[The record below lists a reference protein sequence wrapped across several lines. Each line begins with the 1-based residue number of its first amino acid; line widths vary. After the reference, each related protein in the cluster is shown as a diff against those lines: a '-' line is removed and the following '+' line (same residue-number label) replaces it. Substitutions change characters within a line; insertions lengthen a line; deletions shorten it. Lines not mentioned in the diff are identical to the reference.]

1 MRHLPILLLLSVTAL
16 ARAEV
21 PTLHQIDAMASLPVT
36 GLKAVESDGRLLF
49 MSDNGRFVIDG
60 TLYDVWAQ
68 QPLTSLASIRSAG
81 DRLDLRR
88 LGLPL
93 DDLQA
98 LTLGEGAE
106 EVLIFVDPRCPHCHA
121 LLKQADQLQF
131 RYTFRILPV
140 AVLGPESEH
149 QVRQLGCALEPAAA
163 LLALTSGRFAGLPQ
177 RADCDLAPLQRTLVT
192 AQLLGVKGVPFIV
205 APDGRISRGRPHS
218 LREWL
223 EFPG

>member
-1 MRHLPILLLLSVTAL
+1 MLYFATLLFLLLAGL
-16 ARAEV
+16 AKAEV
-21 PTLHQIDAMASLPVT
+21 PTLHQIDAMASLPIT
-36 GLKAVESDGRLLF
+36 GMKAVESDGRLLF

-121 LLKQADQLQF
+121 LLKQAGHLQS

-140 AVLGPESEH
+140 AVLGPESEQ
-149 QVRQLGCALEPAAA
+149 QVRQLGCAAESGAA
-163 LLALTSGRFAGLPQ
+163 LQALISGRVNGLPQ
-177 RADCDLAPLQRTLVT
+177 RADCDLSPLQRTLVT
-192 AQLLGVKGVPFIV
+192 AQLLGVQGVPFVV

>member
-121 LLKQADQLQF
+121 LLKQAGQLQS

-140 AVLGPESEH
+140 AVLGPESEQ
-149 QVRQLGCALEPAAA
+149 QVRQLGCAVESGAA
-163 LLALTSGRFAGLPQ
+163 LQSLISGRVNGLPQ
-177 RADCDLAPLQRTLVT
+177 RPDCDLAPLQRTLVT
-192 AQLLGVKGVPFIV
+192 AQLLGVQGVPFIV

>member
-1 MRHLPILLLLSVTAL
+1 MRHLPILLLLSATAL

-36 GLKAVESDGRLLF
+36 GIKAVESDGRLLF

-68 QPLTSLASIRSAG
+68 QPLTSLTLIRSAG

-121 LLKQADQLQF
+121 LLKQAGQLQS

-140 AVLGPESEH
+140 AVLGPESEQ

-163 LLALTSGRFAGLPQ
+163 LLALTSGRFTGLPQ

-192 AQLLGVKGVPFIV
+192 AQLLGVQGVPFIV